1 MSLPAADTARVL
13 SNTALYVFVPC
24 VVVSHDSAH
33 RLRGD
38 RAMSVAFG
46 NSGQLGT
53 PMAATTAAIVASS
66 RLSVSCDTLRL
77 ASRAAVRKV
86 MK

>member
-13 SNTALYVFVPC
+13 SNTALHVFVP
-24 VVVSHDSAH
+24 ALLF
-33 RLRGD
+33 R
-38 RAMSVAFG
+38 
-46 NSGQLGT
+46 
-53 PMAATTAAIVASS
+53 TTAAIVASS

-77 ASRAAVRKV
+77 ASRTAVRKV